1 MNKIPPL
8 PQTLTIEELL
18 AELTLLT
25 SADVIPPQQL
35 LSIIAKSHVA
45 LTAQFAAFQEQ
56 QARETRDLRQAI
68 LELHVKV
75 EERLEPGVLTRL
87 LLLSNR
93 KLILALGGMAG
104 LISLVSLL
112 TAAKNLEDLWLLFA
126 SSPAGI
132 YIIIVTTFTLI
143 STLAILFITRSG
155 QK

>member
-1 MNKIPPL
+1 MNPQ

-45 LTAQFAAFQEQ
+45 LTSQFAAFQDQ
-56 QARETRDLRQAI
+56 QARESRELRQAI
-68 LELHVKV
+68 LDLHVQV
-75 EERLEPGVLTRL
+75 EERLEPGKLTRM

-93 KLILALGGMAG
+93 RLILALGAIAG
-104 LISLVSLL
+104 IVSLISLL
-112 TAAKNLEDLWLLFA
+112 TAAENLEDLWLIFA
-126 SSPAGI
+126 NSPAGL
-132 YIIIVTTFTLI
+132 YIVIVTTFTLI
-143 STLAILFITRSG
+143 STLAILFIIRAG

>member
-1 MNKIPPL
+1 MDKL

-45 LTAQFAAFQEQ
+45 LTSQFAAFHDQ
-56 QARETRDLRQAI
+56 QARESRELRQAI
-68 LELHVKV
+68 LDLHVKV
-75 EERLEPGVLTRL
+75 EDRLEPGKLSRL
-87 LLLSNR
+87 LLMSNR
-93 KLILALGGMAG
+93 KLILTLGGVAG

-112 TAAKNLEDLWLLFA
+112 AAAKNLEDAWLVFA

-132 YIIIVTTFTLI
+132 YIVIVTTFTLI
-143 STLAILFITRSG
+143 STLAILSITKSSP
-155 QK
+155 K